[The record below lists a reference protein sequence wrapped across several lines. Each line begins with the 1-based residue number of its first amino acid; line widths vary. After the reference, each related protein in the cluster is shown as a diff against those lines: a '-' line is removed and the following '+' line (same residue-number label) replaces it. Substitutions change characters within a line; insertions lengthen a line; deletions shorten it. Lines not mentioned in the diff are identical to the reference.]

1 MITLSLDENTLERGL
16 QAARKSF
23 SCADNPAF
31 RKTLVEAGVAGVVN
45 ALRTHFRERE
55 REPENRFGFPKFGQ
69 SYPKRYFWYGT
80 RGTSVAERIRIVRTS
95 PAALDG
101 QVAVNSPA
109 LAHKLSTNP
118 PPIVPKGGRKYL
130 AIPASPEA
138 AGWSGR
144 PRDFPGGLRLAFWH
158 SSIHDATVYTKQMS
172 IPGFAFR
179 AWRTISSV
187 AGTSNSA
194 APFTRNSTNRKS
206 GRPKLRQDV
215 RQPRARTTFADRP
228 EVARAAVHLPTDA
241 NAANAATKECIF
253 CS

>member
-1 MITLSLDENTLERGL
+1 MITVSLDENTLERGL

-31 RKTLVEAGVAGVVN
+31 RKTLVEAGVAGIVN
-45 ALRTHFRERE
+45 ALRKHFRERE

-144 PRDFPGGLRLAFWH
+144 PRDFPGGLRLAFSRVPGSGDRWLP
-158 SSIHDATVYTKQMS
+158 SLVSATQKGAVSGSPQYWLVRKVLTRHDPQAL
-172 IPGFAFR
+172 P
-179 AWRTISSV
+179 
-187 AGTSNSA
+187 SNA
-194 APFTRNSTNRKS
+194 A
-206 GRPKLRQDV
+206 LQD
-215 RQPRARTTFADRP
+215 
-228 EVARAAVHLPTDA
+228 AAVSAIRSTVSRR
-241 NAANAATKECIF
+241 T
-253 CS
+253 S